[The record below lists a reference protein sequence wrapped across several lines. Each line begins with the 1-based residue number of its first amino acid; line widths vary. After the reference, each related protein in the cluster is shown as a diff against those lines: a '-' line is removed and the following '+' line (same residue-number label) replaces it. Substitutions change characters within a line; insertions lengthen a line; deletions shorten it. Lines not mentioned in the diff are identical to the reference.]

1 MNNIDPVELTKGLPG
16 IPCPIAK
23 TLDVISTKWT
33 FLIIRDLLIEGTL
46 RFSDLQNQWMGL
58 VKNII
63 ASTKIRIAR
72 HYNEKSISRSSA
84 SCRVHING

>member
-23 TLDVISTKWT
+23 TLDVIRTKWT

-46 RFSDLQNQWMGL
+46 HFSDLQNQWTAL
-58 VKNII
+58 VRK
-63 ASTKIRIAR
+63 
-72 HYNEKSISRSSA
+72 HYCFN
-84 SCRVHING
+84 

>member
-23 TLDVISTKWT
+23 TLDVIRTKWT

-46 RFSDLQNQWMGL
+46 RFSDLQNQWTGL
-58 VKNII
+58 
-63 ASTKIRIAR
+63 AR
-72 HYNEKSISRSSA
+72 KHYRFD
-84 SCRVHING
+84 